1 LIYNIYY
8 YPIFVIETYSI
19 EDCTRYDT
27 TVYSS
32 IVTTEWDLPTDFKV
46 EFIINS
52 TNGPDPNFA
61 YLRFNDSNTIYCG
74 KSASRNRNIVLFG
87 ESNILHTIPVS
98 VDTKYVLTYENGV
111 ATLTSGTDSISVNQ
125 SNVESIYSVEGSDNA
140 SLKNIKIKP
149 L

>member
-1 LIYNIYY
+1 MVCL
-8 YPIFVIETYSI
+8 FRGMRV
-19 EDCTRYDT
+19 
-27 TVYSS
+27 
-32 IVTTEWDLPTDFKV
+32 
-46 EFIINS
+46 
-52 TNGPDPNFA
+52 
-61 YLRFNDSNTIYCG
+61 IYCG

>member
-1 LIYNIYY
+1 M
-8 YPIFVIETYSI
+8 FFIETYAI
-19 EDCTRYDT
+19 EDCIRYDT

-32 IVTTEWDLPTDFKV
+32 SVTTEWDLPTNFKV

-61 YLRFNDSNTIYCG
+61 YLRFNNSNTIYCG
-74 KSASRNRNIVLFG
+74 KSSSSRRNIVLFG
-87 ESNILHTIPVS
+87 ESNILHSIPVL

-125 SNVESIYSVEGSDNA
+125 SNVESIYSVTGSDNA
-140 SLKNIKIKP
+140 SIKNIKIKP